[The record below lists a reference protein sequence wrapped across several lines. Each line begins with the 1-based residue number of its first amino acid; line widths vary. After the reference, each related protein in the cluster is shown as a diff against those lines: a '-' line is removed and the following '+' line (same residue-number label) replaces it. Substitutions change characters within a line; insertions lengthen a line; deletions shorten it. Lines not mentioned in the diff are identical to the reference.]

1 MNSIEIRKAMHS
13 NLSQIKVYIYRAY
26 VNFFHFSLF
35 MHIFLNDVK
44 DE

>member
-13 NLSQIKVYIYRAY
+13 NLSQIKVCQ
-26 VNFFHFSLF
+26 FFHFSLF